1 MLTIG
6 VGGPAFLILRYWPD
20 RWRADSC
27 LAGSPTLHDVDSGRA
42 TLGTRYDSA

>member
-20 RWRADSC
+20 CWWADSC
-27 LAGSPTLHDVDSGRA
+27 L
-42 TLGTRYDSA
+42 